1 MNMFKAFESR
11 VASAFETTRGAAAPF
26 SFRRLARR
34 AARELEQETYVVDG
48 VDMAPALFT
57 ILVSA
62 DDDAVMRPLYGRLT
76 EEISDFVEAEAARKE
91 YIFAGK
97 PLARFM
103 VDPSLRRGRFAV
115 FANNVDALTLEKLRE
130 EEEAFLSGFGP
141 ITTAAPEAPEVIEYP
156 EYPEYP
162 DYPEAPEFSQMAVPL
177 NSSDPI
183 EVVSVDAP
191 SPTDDSAI
199 GLSVMP
205 EEYIDDISRVSAPD
219 PVVAE
224 ARALADALPEVADV
238 EANPIVTPVPEV
250 LGQQVPAVPE
260 VLAAPAQI
268 AVPAAVRH
276 ESPNTQDTN
285 LGAAPTPVVEAE
297 VEPVTCLLIDRQSGR
312 TYLGT
317 APRTLIGR
325 ERTAGGI
332 VLHDPNVSRRH
343 AELTYDGSVWR
354 VHDLGS
360 TNGTLVNDVDIDSCV
375 LRDGDLL
382 TLGLLNLEFRE
393 S

>member
-1 MNMFKAFESR
+1 
-11 VASAFETTRGAAAPF
+11 
-26 SFRRLARR
+26 
-34 AARELEQETYVVDG
+34 
-48 VDMAPALFT
+48 MA
-57 ILVSA
+57 
-62 DDDAVMRPLYGRLT
+62 
-76 EEISDFVEAEAARKE
+76 
-91 YIFAGK
+91 
-97 PLARFM
+97 
-103 VDPSLRRGRFAV
+103 
-115 FANNVDALTLEKLRE
+115 
-130 EEEAFLSGFGP
+130 
-141 ITTAAPEAPEVIEYP
+141 
-156 EYPEYP
+156 
-162 DYPEAPEFSQMAVPL
+162 
-177 NSSDPI
+177 
-183 EVVSVDAP
+183 
-191 SPTDDSAI
+191 
-199 GLSVMP
+199 
-205 EEYIDDISRVSAPD
+205 
-219 PVVAE
+219 
-224 ARALADALPEVADV
+224 
-238 EANPIVTPVPEV
+238 ANPIVTPVPEV

-268 AVPAAVRH
+268 AVPGVGLH

-297 VEPVTCLLIDRQSGR
+297 VEPITCLLIDRQSGR

-325 ERTAGGI
+325 ERTTGGI

-354 VHDLGS
+354 IHDLGS